1 MDKLTVAT
9 GMCLQ
14 KHRLEQGLSVE
25 QIGSHIGESATY
37 VEQVER
43 GETAITVALLSK
55 FSTAFNVSITLLFL
69 EIESPEVAE
78 QNYLLRCYKE
88 LIKVNAAGQKFLYKW
103 IYKLINSGKEAD
115 VEEDPQFDIW

>member
-14 KHRLEQGLSVE
+14 KHRLEQGLSAE
-25 QIGSHIGESATY
+25 EIGTLIGESATY
-37 VEQVER
+37 VEHIER

-55 FSTAFNVSITLLFL
+55 FSTALNISIALLFL

-78 QNYLLRCYKE
+78 KNYLLRCYKE
-88 LIKVNAAGQKFLYKW
+88 LIKVNSAGQKFLYKW
-103 IYKLINSGKEAD
+103 MYKLINSGKEAD
-115 VEEDPQFDIW
+115 AEEDPQFDIW